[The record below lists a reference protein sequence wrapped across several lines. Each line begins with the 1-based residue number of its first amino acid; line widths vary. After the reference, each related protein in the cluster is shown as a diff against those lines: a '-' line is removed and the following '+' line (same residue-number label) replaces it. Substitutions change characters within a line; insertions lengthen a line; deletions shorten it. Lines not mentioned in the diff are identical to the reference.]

1 MNSIEAVSVSK
12 IFDVNST
19 DAVEVEIVTT
29 SGYGRCSYPAPS
41 DAVKKARE
49 QVSALIG
56 LEVNQQAEIDELLQ
70 EIFSLSNM
78 SMAFSV
84 AVANAAA
91 ASLGMPLYRYLGG
104 LSANSMPYPLMKIVS
119 AEVDYFAVPTG
130 AGSFA
135 SAIAASIRAYREFSK
150 SKMPKGPIQADI
162 LSRLTM
168 ITEGISRRFGF
179 DVKLGV
185 DFKASRQAQNALS
198 LNERGQISAS
208 DRLEHILTLVHQY
221 GLYFIEDPFN
231 EAEYEFQT
239 QLADELHAKCLIA
252 SAQNLDN
259 AIPGSHTIS
268 NEGGANLAFIVPT
281 KTVSSVFENYAYE
294 TAKGHCGAVLTDNST
309 TCEASTSHVAVAL
322 SAPFIK
328 LSVKGRQSTA
338 KTNELIRIEQELF
351 DGRKYRMATKPI

>member
-19 DAVEVEIVTT
+19 DAIEVEIVTT

-56 LEVNQQAEIDELLQ
+56 SEVNQQVEIDELLQ
-70 EIFSLSNM
+70 GLFSLSNM

-104 LSANSMPYPLMKIVS
+104 LSANSMPYPLMKIFS
-119 AEVDYFAVPTG
+119 TEVDYFAVPTG

-135 SAIAASIRAYREFSK
+135 NAIAASVGAYREFNK
-150 SKMPKGPIQADI
+150 SKMPSYTTQLDI
-162 LSRLTM
+162 LSRLSM
-168 ITEGISRRFGF
+168 IIEGISRRFGF

-185 DFKASRQAQNALS
+185 DFKASKQAQNTLS
-198 LNERGQISAS
+198 LNEQGQMTAN
-208 DRLEHILTLVHQY
+208 DRLEHILTLATQY

-231 EAEYEFQT
+231 EAEYEFQS
-239 QLADELHAKCLIA
+239 QLADELRATCLVA
-252 SAQNLDN
+252 SGQNHDRG
-259 AIPGSHTIS
+259 ITGSNVAS
-268 NEGGANLAFIVPT
+268 SDRGANLALIVPT
-281 KTVSSVFENYAYE
+281 KTVSSVFEDYARE
-294 TAKGHCGAVLTDNST
+294 KAKGHSCALLTDNST

-351 DGRKYRMATKPI
+351 EGKNYRMATKPI